1 MLFLGLGTGLGS
13 TLIVDGVLVPLEL
26 AHLPYRKERTYEGVV
41 GLRGLKRRGKKKW
54 RRCLQDVV
62 ELFNAAL
69 EVDDIVLGG
78 GNVSLLEF
86 LPAGARRGDNDSAF
100 LGGLR
105 VWKNDYWESRTSGA

>member
-1 MLFLGLGTGLGS
+1 M
-13 TLIVDGVLVPLEL
+13 EL
-26 AHLPYRKERTYEGVV
+26 S
-41 GLRGLKRRGKKKW
+41 
-54 RRCLQDVV
+54 
-62 ELFNAAL
+62 NAAL